1 MQFLLLGILIAL
13 TAFFAAGELAV
24 LRLRPSRVERLIEE
38 NQSGAN
44 SVNRLQ
50 RKLRMLLMVTQL
62 GITFSL
68 VGMGWSINDL
78 SRAWWPPEAQ
88 SKLIGEMVLFISCVT
103 LLTLLGGLIP
113 KALVL
118 SRTEKA
124 ALSLSPLLE
133 LIMRGIAPI
142 LFLLEKISSSLFKV
156 VGLNTRWDSL
166 VSALSAGELETLI
179 ERGGVTG
186 LRPDEKNILEGVF
199 ALRDTQVR
207 EIMVPRSG
215 MVTLPSNVNFS
226 QLMKE
231 VHLSRHARFLVTGKS
246 LDDVLGVLDLRQLA
260 DPISKGTM
268 QLDTCLR
275 EYVQSVPKVLE
286 TCTLDKILPLIK
298 SGNPFLLVVDE
309 HGGTEGLITSADLT
323 GEIVG
328 DEIDSAKDPFL
339 KQITIIPEK
348 WLSAGDLEIIEIN
361 RQLIIDLP
369 ESNDYHTLAGFLLEK
384 FQQVPAK
391 GDSLLDNGIHFEI
404 ISMKGPRIE
413 TVKILLPSKASTEN
427 LYKDIL
433 SE

>member
-68 VGMGWSINDL
+68 VGMGWSINNL
-78 SRAWWPPEAQ
+78 SRTWWPPEAQ
-88 SKLIGEMVLFISCVT
+88 SKLMGEMVLFSSCVT
-103 LLTLLGGLIP
+103 LLTLMGGLIP

-156 VGLNTRWDSL
+156 VGLNSRWDSL

-215 MVTLPSNVNFS
+215 MITLPSNVNFS

-231 VHLSRHARFLVTGKS
+231 VHLSRHARFLVTDKS

-339 KQITIIPEK
+339 KQITIVPEK

-361 RQLIIDLP
+361 RQLVIDLP

-427 LYKDIL
+427 L
-433 SE
+433 

>member
-88 SKLIGEMVLFISCVT
+88 SKLIWEMLLFISCVT

-231 VHLSRHARFLVTGKS
+231 VHLSRHARFLVTDKS

-339 KQITIIPEK
+339 KQITILPEK

-361 RQLIIDLP
+361 RQLVIDLP

-427 LYKDIL
+427 L
-433 SE
+433 

>member
-68 VGMGWSINDL
+68 VGLGWSINDL
-78 SRAWWPPEAQ
+78 SQAWLPPEAQ
-88 SKLIGEMVLFISCVT
+88 SKLIWEMVLFISCVT

-124 ALSLSPLLE
+124 ALTLSPLLE

-179 ERGGVTG
+179 ESGGVTG

-215 MVTLPSNVNFS
+215 MVTLPSNVSFS

-231 VHLSRHARFLVTGKS
+231 VHLSRHARFLVTDKS

-361 RQLIIDLP
+361 RQLVIDLP

-384 FQQVPAK
+384 FQQVPTK

-427 LYKDIL
+427 L
-433 SE
+433 

>member
-88 SKLIGEMVLFISCVT
+88 SKLIGGMVLFISCVT

-231 VHLSRHARFLVTGKS
+231 VHLSRHARFLVTDKS

-339 KQITIIPEK
+339 KQITKIPEK

-361 RQLIIDLP
+361 RQLVIDLP

-427 LYKDIL
+427 L
-433 SE
+433 

>member
-38 NQSGAN
+38 KQSGAN

-68 VGMGWSINDL
+68 VGMVWSINDL

-88 SKLIGEMVLFISCVT
+88 SKLIWEMVLFISCVT

-156 VGLNTRWDSL
+156 VGLNSRWDSL

-215 MVTLPSNVNFS
+215 MVTLPSNVSFS

-231 VHLSRHARFLVTGKS
+231 VHLSRHARFLVTDKS

-361 RQLIIDLP
+361 RQLVIDLP

-427 LYKDIL
+427 L
-433 SE
+433 

>member
-1 MQFLLLGILIAL
+1 MCIRDSLGIIQLILIYVAYQL
-13 TAFFAAGELAV
+13 GMKSILKTNYLIRGLGIIYIPVNIIFSKMLPKHENSNDEVNTNSESLSIQLDDQGEL
-24 LRLRPSRVERLIEE
+24 LEE
-38 NQSGAN
+38 HE
-44 SVNRLQ
+44 V
-50 RKLRMLLMVTQL
+50 RM
-62 GITFSL
+62 I
-68 VGMGWSINDL
+68 
-78 SRAWWPPEAQ
+78 
-88 SKLIGEMVLFISCVT
+88 K
-103 LLTLLGGLIP
+103 
-113 KALVL
+113 
-118 SRTEKA
+118 
-124 ALSLSPLLE
+124 
-133 LIMRGIAPI
+133 
-142 LFLLEKISSSLFKV
+142 
-156 VGLNTRWDSL
+156 
-166 VSALSAGELETLI
+166 
-179 ERGGVTG
+179 
-186 LRPDEKNILEGVF
+186 GVF
-199 ALRDTQVR
+199 DLDKKVVR

-215 MVTLPSNVNFS
+215 MVTLPSNVSFS

-231 VHLSRHARFLVTGKS
+231 VHLSRHARFLVTDKS

-328 DEIDSAKDPFL
+328 DEIDSVKDPFL
-339 KQITIIPEK
+339 KQIAILPEK

-361 RQLIIDLP
+361 RQLFIDLP

-391 GDSLLDNGIHFEI
+391 GDFLLEDGIRFEI
-404 ISMKGPRIE
+404 ISMQGPRIE

-427 LYKDIL
+427 L
-433 SE
+433 

>member
-88 SKLIGEMVLFISCVT
+88 SKLIWEMALFISCVT

-156 VGLNTRWDSL
+156 VGLNSRWDSL

-215 MVTLPSNVNFS
+215 MVTLPSNVSFS

-231 VHLSRHARFLVTGKS
+231 VHLSRHARFLVTDKS

-361 RQLIIDLP
+361 RQLVIDLP

-413 TVKILLPSKASTEN
+413 RVKILLPSNASTEN
-427 LYKDIL
+427 L
-433 SE
+433 

>member
-78 SRAWWPPEAQ
+78 SQAWLPPEAQ
-88 SKLIGEMVLFISCVT
+88 SKLIWEMVLFISCVT

-124 ALSLSPLLE
+124 ALNLSPLLE

-231 VHLSRHARFLVTGKS
+231 VHLSRHARFLVTDKS

-361 RQLIIDLP
+361 RQLVIDLP

-413 TVKILLPSKASTEN
+413 TVKILLPSKASKEN
-427 LYKDIL
+427 L
-433 SE
+433 

>member
-68 VGMGWSINDL
+68 VAMGWSINDL
-78 SRAWWPPEAQ
+78 SRVWWPPEAQ
-88 SKLIGEMVLFISCVT
+88 SKLIGDIVLFISCVT

-124 ALSLSPLLE
+124 ALNLSPLLE
-133 LIMRGIAPI
+133 LIMRGIAPN

-231 VHLSRHARFLVTGKS
+231 VHLSRHARFLVTDKS
-246 LDDVLGVLDLRQLA
+246 LDDILGVLDLRQLA

-361 RQLIIDLP
+361 RQLVIDLP

-427 LYKDIL
+427 L
-433 SE
+433 

>member
-88 SKLIGEMVLFISCVT
+88 SKLIWEMVLFISCVT

-215 MVTLPSNVNFS
+215 MVTLPSNVSFS

-231 VHLSRHARFLVTGKS
+231 VHLSRHARFLVTDKS

-361 RQLIIDLP
+361 RQLVIDLP

-427 LYKDIL
+427 L
-433 SE
+433 

>member
-88 SKLIGEMVLFISCVT
+88 SKLIWEMLLFISCVT

-156 VGLNTRWDSL
+156 VGLNSRWDSL

-215 MVTLPSNVNFS
+215 MVTLPSNVSFS

-231 VHLSRHARFLVTGKS
+231 VHLSRHARFLVTDKS

-361 RQLIIDLP
+361 RQLVIDLP

-427 LYKDIL
+427 L
-433 SE
+433 

>member
-62 GITFSL
+62 GMTFSL
-68 VGMGWSINDL
+68 VGMGWSINNL

-88 SKLIGEMVLFISCVT
+88 SKLIWEMVLFISCVT

-186 LRPDEKNILEGVF
+186 LMPDEKNILEGVF

-215 MVTLPSNVNFS
+215 MVTLPSNVSFS

-231 VHLSRHARFLVTGKS
+231 VHLSRHARFLVTDKS

-339 KQITIIPEK
+339 KQITTIPEK

-361 RQLIIDLP
+361 RQLVIDLP

-413 TVKILLPSKASTEN
+413 RVKILLPSKASTEN
-427 LYKDIL
+427 L
-433 SE
+433 

>member
-78 SRAWWPPEAQ
+78 SRAWWPLEAQ
-88 SKLIGEMVLFISCVT
+88 SKLIGGMVLFISCVT

-156 VGLNTRWDSL
+156 VGLNSRWDSL

-231 VHLSRHARFLVTGKS
+231 VHLSRHARFLVTDKS

-286 TCTLDKILPLIK
+286 TSTLDKILPLIK

-361 RQLIIDLP
+361 RQLVIDLP

-427 LYKDIL
+427 L
-433 SE
+433 

>member
-88 SKLIGEMVLFISCVT
+88 SKLIGEMLLFILCVT

-215 MVTLPSNVNFS
+215 MVTLPSNVSFS

-231 VHLSRHARFLVTGKS
+231 VHLSRHARFLVTDKS

-361 RQLIIDLP
+361 RQLVIDLP

-427 LYKDIL
+427 L
-433 SE
+433 

>member
-88 SKLIGEMVLFISCVT
+88 SKLIWEMVLFISCVT

-231 VHLSRHARFLVTGKS
+231 VHLSRHARFLVTDKS

-361 RQLIIDLP
+361 RQLVIDLP

-427 LYKDIL
+427 L
-433 SE
+433 

>member
-88 SKLIGEMVLFISCVT
+88 SKLIWEMVLFISCIT

-215 MVTLPSNVNFS
+215 MVTLPSNVCFS

-231 VHLSRHARFLVTGKS
+231 VHLSRHARFLVTDKS
-246 LDDVLGVLDLRQLA
+246 LDDILGVLDLRQLA

-339 KQITIIPEK
+339 KQITILPEK

-361 RQLIIDLP
+361 RQLVIDLP

-427 LYKDIL
+427 L
-433 SE
+433 

>member
-38 NQSGAN
+38 KQPGAN

-88 SKLIGEMVLFISCVT
+88 SKLIWEMVLFISCVT

-179 ERGGVTG
+179 EKGGVTG

-215 MVTLPSNVNFS
+215 MVTLPSNVSFS

-231 VHLSRHARFLVTGKS
+231 VHLSRHARFLVTDKS

-361 RQLIIDLP
+361 RQLVIDLP

-427 LYKDIL
+427 L
-433 SE
+433 

>member
-13 TAFFAAGELAV
+13 TALFAAGELAV

-38 NQSGAN
+38 KEPGAN

-50 RKLRMLLMVTQL
+50 RKLRRLLMVTQL
-62 GITFSL
+62 GTTVSL
-68 VGMGWSINDL
+68 VSIGWLINEL
-78 SRAWWPPEAQ
+78 SQAKWVAKSQ
-88 SKLIGEMVLFISCVT
+88 SKSILEIILFISCIT
-103 LLTLLGGLIP
+103 LLTLLGGLVP

-118 SRTEKA
+118 NRTEKA
-124 ALSLSPLLE
+124 ALNLSPLLE
-133 LIMRGIAPI
+133 FIMRGIAPI
-142 LFLLEKISSSLFKV
+142 LFLLEKISSCLLEI

-226 QLMKE
+226 ELMKE
-231 VHLSRHARFLVTGKS
+231 VHFSRHARFLVTDKS

-268 QLDTCLR
+268 QLDTSLR

-298 SGNPFLLVVDE
+298 SGNPILLVVDE

-328 DEIDSAKDPFL
+328 DEIDSLKEPFL
-339 KQITIIPEK
+339 KQIAIIPET
-348 WLSAGDLEIIEIN
+348 WLSGGDLEIMEIN
-361 RQLIIDLP
+361 RQLDIDLP

-384 FQQVPAK
+384 FQQVPLK
-391 GDSLLDNGIHFEI
+391 GDSLLDNGIHFQI

-413 TVKILLPSKASTEN
+413 TVKVTLPSKTSKEN
-427 LYKDIL
+427 L
-433 SE
+433 

>member
-88 SKLIGEMVLFISCVT
+88 SKLIWEMLLFISCVT

-215 MVTLPSNVNFS
+215 MVTLPSNVSFS

-231 VHLSRHARFLVTGKS
+231 VHLSRHARFLVTDKS

-361 RQLIIDLP
+361 RQLVIDLP

-427 LYKDIL
+427 L
-433 SE
+433 

>member
-88 SKLIGEMVLFISCVT
+88 SKLIWEMVLFISCVT

-215 MVTLPSNVNFS
+215 MVTLPSNVSFS

-231 VHLSRHARFLVTGKS
+231 VHLSRHARFLVTDKS

-328 DEIDSAKDPFL
+328 DEIDSVKDPFL

-361 RQLIIDLP
+361 RQLVIDLP

-427 LYKDIL
+427 L
-433 SE
+433 

>member
-13 TAFFAAGELAV
+13 KAFFAAGELAV

-88 SKLIGEMVLFISCVT
+88 SKLIWEMVLFISCIT

-215 MVTLPSNVNFS
+215 MVTLPSNVSFS

-231 VHLSRHARFLVTGKS
+231 VHLSRHARFLVTDKS

-361 RQLIIDLP
+361 RQLVIDLP

-391 GDSLLDNGIHFEI
+391 GASLLDNGIHFEI

-427 LYKDIL
+427 L
-433 SE
+433 

>member
-88 SKLIGEMVLFISCVT
+88 SKLIWEMLLFISCAT

-124 ALSLSPLLE
+124 ALNLSPLLE

-156 VGLNTRWDSL
+156 VGLNSRWDSL

-231 VHLSRHARFLVTGKS
+231 VHLSRHARFLVTDKS

-361 RQLIIDLP
+361 RQLVIDLP

-427 LYKDIL
+427 L
-433 SE
+433 

>member
-68 VGMGWSINDL
+68 VGMGWSINGL
-78 SRAWWPPEAQ
+78 SRAWWPPEAR
-88 SKLIGEMVLFISCVT
+88 SKLIGGMVLFISCVT

-142 LFLLEKISSSLFKV
+142 LFLLEKISSSLFKI

-215 MVTLPSNVNFS
+215 MVTLPSNVCFS

-361 RQLIIDLP
+361 RQLVIDLP

-427 LYKDIL
+427 L
-433 SE
+433 